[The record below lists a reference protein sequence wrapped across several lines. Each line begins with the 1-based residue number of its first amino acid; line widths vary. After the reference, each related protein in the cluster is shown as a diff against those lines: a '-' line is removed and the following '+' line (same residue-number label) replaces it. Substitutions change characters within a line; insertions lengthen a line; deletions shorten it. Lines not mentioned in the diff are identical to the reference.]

1 MSEPSPQQC
10 QTVTHQLQAGYSDQ
24 LRSITAVVVIG
35 GMDLQV
41 ESISRMAA
49 MVQTLKQSVDVFI
62 MPSSNAD
69 RRRMFPLQPYNGNF
83 FAKSQT
89 NIGLCS
95 NPQ

>member
-10 QTVTHQLQAGYSDQ
+10 QTVAQQLQASYSEE

-49 MVQTLKQSVDVFI
+49 MVETLKHSVDVFI

-89 NIGLCS
+89 NIGLCC